1 MTRFFQFAL
10 ILTACIGGYFL
21 FNEIRLNRNLK
32 AEYSRLTAVHG
43 DLDIK
48 DPSHFYVVACPDNT
62 RRHFRWRMFVPKL
75 QSGFGQI
82 QCELGSLLHGTYRAE
97 PSEQVNEI
105 EFEIRLSDY
114 RHLLRYTVGTGSDWG
129 NYYFTLGQREF
140 MREHWDQLDFK
151 VLGEGQQAQVAK
163 SEPVR
168 LFSVSVP
175 PELMDQIP
183 PEIKESQEE
192 HGVYPI
198 FELMVGEANVI
209 KSAEPTAALPRT
221 TESK

>member
-97 PSEQVNEI
+97 PSEQVNEACKNTLRGNPSETNFI
-105 EFEIRLSDY
+105 DECVSFADDEKAILEKTGYKHTTSSSAIGESVRKLSLI
-114 RHLLRYTVGTGSDWG
+114 H
-129 NYYFTLGQREF
+129 
-140 MREHWDQLDFK
+140 
-151 VLGEGQQAQVAK
+151 
-163 SEPVR
+163 
-168 LFSVSVP
+168 
-175 PELMDQIP
+175 I
-183 PEIKESQEE
+183 
-192 HGVYPI
+192 
-198 FELMVGEANVI
+198 
-209 KSAEPTAALPRT
+209 
-221 TESK
+221 

>member
-1 MTRFFQFAL
+1 
-10 ILTACIGGYFL
+10 
-21 FNEIRLNRNLK
+21 
-32 AEYSRLTAVHG
+32 
-43 DLDIK
+43 
-48 DPSHFYVVACPDNT
+48 
-62 RRHFRWRMFVPKL
+62 
-75 QSGFGQI
+75 
-82 QCELGSLLHGTYRAE
+82 
-97 PSEQVNEI
+97 
-105 EFEIRLSDY
+105 
-114 RHLLRYTVGTGSDWG
+114 
-129 NYYFTLGQREF
+129 